1 MKLRCI
7 NKTARLYVMAA
18 DEARGT
24 VSCYGFDN
32 AHRMTAAFAAWLERP
47 DLAPPA
53 RKGTRKAYAAYQA
66 ALAAASAHA
75 HANRV
80 RCPAALTPALIGLEG
95 ARVEVQAPGREPR
108 RFWVGKSTGW
118 LPIHLEIARRTSHGG
133 GGAYVPDGARVVVIT
148 PAPRDRA

>member
-24 VSCYGFDN
+24 VSCYGFEN
-32 AHRMTAAFAAWLERP
+32 ARRMTAALAAWLERP

-53 RKGTRKAYAAYQA
+53 RMGTRRAYAAYQA
-66 ALAAASAHA
+66 ALKAASEHA

-80 RCPAALTPALIGLEG
+80 RCPAALAPALIGLEG
-95 ARVEVQAPGREPR
+95 ARVEVIERDGKRR

-118 LPIHLEIARRTSHGG
+118 LPIHLEVARRDSHGG
-133 GGAYVPDGARVVVIT
+133 DGAYVPDGARVVVIH
-148 PAPRDRA
+148 AAGRRA